1 MKPPTLNRMY
11 LFEALP
17 VILPQ
22 TRANYPRGAGLFA
35 VSNFPR
41 LRMGQESCDNSF
53 PRLRVGQE
61 SRDFPFRGSAW
72 GKNRAAKPSR
82 RLGETRIV
90 PRNLAAIRERQESRR
105 ETFPPPGRDKKR
117 AAKPSR
123 RVVWVRKQCF

>member
-41 LRMGQESCDNSF
+41 LRMGQESRRETF
-53 PRLRVGQE
+53 PPPG
-61 SRDFPFRGSAW
+61 RD
-72 GKNRAAKPSR
+72 KNRAAKPSR